1 MQIPPETLAE
11 GQVAYRQIQRYQ
23 KSSSPL
29 LILLIYLIPFI
40 GVSYAE
46 GPRKPL
52 WMLPFI
58 LFIAFFHL
66 YQRQSLKKKSEDA
79 QKRLDH
85 LRGQYGPEID
95 DVAKKSPTLLA
106 RRKLLWS

>member
-40 GVSYAE
+40 GGVFP
-46 GPRKPL
+46 GGRPL
-52 WMLPFI
+52 WMLPVI
-58 LFIAFFHL
+58 LLIAFLHL
-66 YQRQSLKKKSEDA
+66 YQHQSLKKKSEDA
-79 QKRLDH
+79 RKRLDL

-106 RRKLLWS
+106 RRKLLWW